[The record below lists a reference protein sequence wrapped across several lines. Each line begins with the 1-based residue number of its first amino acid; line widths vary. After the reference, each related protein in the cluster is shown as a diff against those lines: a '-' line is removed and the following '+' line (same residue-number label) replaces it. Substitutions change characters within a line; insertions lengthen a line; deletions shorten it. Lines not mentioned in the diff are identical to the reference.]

1 MDEGED
7 EEELR
12 PYQDEERWVSD
23 DTSTYPDNGIQWFID
38 DYGNTLPYVTEI
50 GPNGEMLS
58 RRVLIPH

>member
-38 DYGNTLPYVTEI
+38 DTAILSL
-50 GPNGEMLS
+50 MS
-58 RRVLIPH
+58 RR